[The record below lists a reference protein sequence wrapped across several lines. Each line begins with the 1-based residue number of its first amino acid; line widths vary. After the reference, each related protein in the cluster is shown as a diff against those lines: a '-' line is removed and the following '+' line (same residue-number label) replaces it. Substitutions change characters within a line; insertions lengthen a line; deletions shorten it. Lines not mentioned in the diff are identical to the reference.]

1 MNHSN
6 TNQQHRYEL
15 SSTEARKVMH
25 EILRETLSGSGGRK
39 AKDAFYPVGLKF
51 DSKSCIGQI
60 SIGWSVGVAL
70 CNSGAVYDGVRVAKR
85 TGISIISLKISH
97 SLVLESSEYY
107 C

>member
-1 MNHSN
+1 MGRMSLNELKKHLRGLDPRRAKIIEKN
-6 TNQQHRYEL
+6 VYEL

-25 EILRETLSGSGGRK
+25 EILRDTLSGSGGRK

-70 CNSGAVYDGVRVAKR
+70 CNSGAVYVVFEREAR
-85 TGISIISLKISH
+85 
-97 SLVLESSEYY
+97 EF
-107 C
+107 